1 MKKQARVRASRRSP
15 ARRRYHGSAT
25 CLSHLE
31 RNVPARQSNIAYQ
44 GAIWI
49 VLKPTQEGTSVMSE
63 EMPDFSNVQ
72 SGSSSTA
79 QTIYEVKSGDS
90 LSKIAKDHYGNAND
104 WNRIF
109 EANKDIL
116 DDPNK
121 IYPGQ
126 RLKIPPK

>member
-1 MKKQARVRASRRSP
+1 
-15 ARRRYHGSAT
+15 
-25 CLSHLE
+25 
-31 RNVPARQSNIAYQ
+31 
-44 GAIWI
+44 
-49 VLKPTQEGTSVMSE
+49 MSE